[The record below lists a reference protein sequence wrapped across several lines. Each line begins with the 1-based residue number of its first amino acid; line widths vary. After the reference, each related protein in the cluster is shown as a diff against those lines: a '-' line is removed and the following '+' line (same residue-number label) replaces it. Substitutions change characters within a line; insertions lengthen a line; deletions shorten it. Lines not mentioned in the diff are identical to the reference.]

1 MTEAAPV
8 PVPAYPDAEL
18 VTMSVHEMLRTG
30 PDDPLVI
37 DTFLRSGW
45 TPPLVMVNRIGGS
58 PDQWDVTDYAIVRC
72 AYYGEKRMDAWNLAS
87 RGESIML
94 GYRGRAVHVPEY
106 GADAEILI
114 DSVDIA
120 VGGQQLPDEAPE
132 DRRVVKD
139 YVVGLRRAYYLL
151 G

>member
-8 PVPAYPDAEL
+8 PVPAYP
-18 VTMSVHEMLRTG
+18 
-30 PDDPLVI
+30 
-37 DTFLRSGW
+37 
-45 TPPLVMVNRIGGS
+45 
-58 PDQWDVTDYAIVRC
+58 
-72 AYYGEKRMDAWNLAS
+72 
-87 RGESIML
+87 
-94 GYRGRAVHVPEY
+94 
-106 GADAEILI
+106 DAEILI